1 MIPPE
6 PISIVSSAICFAIY
20 KIIKHCI
27 GKDKHKHKLG
37 LNENEDL
44 KEV

>member
-1 MIPPE
+1 MIPE
-6 PISIVSSAICFAIY
+6 PLTMISSAIGFAIY

-37 LNENEDL
+37 LNEIEDL